1 MQIYYNYDDL
11 ANCCARSRKPIITN
25 LCTHYHRHDQIQ
37 SCVPFHV
44 PVHHKVPGYMYFD
57 PAFSTEMHKTNYG
70 LQFVQALGFFYSF
83 N

>member
-11 ANCCARSRKPIITN
+11 ANYCARGRKPIITN

-44 PVHHKVPGYMYFD
+44 PMHHKVPNLFLFH
-57 PAFSTEMHKTNYG
+57 PNSTEMQKTTYS
-70 LQFVQALGFFYSF
+70 LQSVITL
-83 N
+83 